1 MPTISKQLFDAINDS
16 QDGKPLRKFCREF
29 EEDEM
34 LGLQDAVSML
44 IVSSITVAIDH
55 DDLIYCLDYA
65 ASEIQKARHAVFKR
79 INRESIAE
87 DAKAPRISWEE
98 MQTLGK

>member
-1 MPTISKQLFDAINDS
+1 MPTISKQLFDAINDT
-16 QDGKPLRKFCREF
+16 QDGKPLRKFCRNTL
-29 EEDEM
+29 EDDVLM
-34 LGLQDAVSML
+34 VGDAVSALVVSAIINAEDDEGL
-44 IVSSITVAIDH
+44 ISH
-55 DDLIYCLDYA
+55 LDYA

-79 INRESIAE
+79 INHDSIAE